1 MRTRWT
7 ASLLVL
13 LAVIF
18 LVPIVYAAG
27 PPSPPDFPGQQGSP
41 QVLPGQQGRQMDQG
55 RMGAANIPAGTAVTV
70 RTDSQIAIGT
80 AKTGDIFPATLDED
94 ILASGKT
101 VVRKGVPAEIRLMKV
116 REDQDELAF
125 QLYTLTIDGKKTRV
139 TSDTAREVARKDT
152 TQQQQSLSGAGK
164 NILGQ
169 AGTAA
174 LGGALGTGQGSLTW
188 SGAAKQDAKVPA
200 GTFLEFTLREQVNL
214 GK

>member
-1 MRTRWT
+1 MRTKWT

-13 LAVIF
+13 LAVTF
-18 LVPIVYAAG
+18 FVPFVYAA
-27 PPSPPDFPGQQGSP
+27 SPPELPSLPGQQSAP
-41 QVLPGQQGRQMDQG
+41 QAPPGQQGRQMDQG
-55 RMGAANIPAGTAVTV
+55 HHGLANIPAGTAVTV

-101 VVRKGVPAEIRLMKV
+101 VVRKGAPAEIRLMKV

-125 QLYTLTIDGKKTRV
+125 KLYSLTVDGKQTRV
-139 TSDTAREVARKDT
+139 VSDTAREVARKSAPQ
-152 TQQQQSLSGAGK
+152 QQQQSGLGGA
-164 NILGQ
+164 LGQ
-169 AGTAA
+169 VV
-174 LGGALGTGQGSLTW
+174 GGALGTGQGLTW